1 MGDKPDRPKMK
12 LIFIKWIDSKN
23 GPEGWEFLEEIES
36 LKPVTCYSVGFLLDD
51 TKDYKTIAPT
61 IGGGQVLGRITIPSC
76 AIKKIKILS
85 G

>member
-1 MGDKPDRPKMK
+1 MKDKKK
-12 LIFIKWIDSKN
+12 LTLIKWIDSKN
-23 GPEGWEFLEEIES
+23 GSEGWEYLDGLEP
-36 LKPVTCYSVGFLLDD
+36 LKPILCSSVGFLIDD
-51 TKDYKTIAPT
+51 NKDYKTIAPT